1 MPISS
6 SAYARRPVL
15 PRPISMSVTIY
26 LLPAAVVR
34 RLDRHLHVV
43 RVAFLQA
50 SGRDLDE
57 SGVLQLGDGA
67 RAAVSHGHAQPAYQ
81 LVGDGGERPA
91 IGNLSL
97 DALRDQLVLAQHVV
111 LEVPVLGVG
120 LTPLPVAHRAEGAHA
135 AVGLVLLAVDEDHLA
150 RALLTAGQQA
160 AEHHGVRAGRDRL
173 GYVAGVL
180 QAAVADDR
188 DSGRAG
194 RQRRLVDR
202 AHLRDADAGDDPG
215 GADRARSD
223 THLHAVR
230 SGVDERLRPGPGRH
244 VAADHLDVAVR
255 LELRDHVEDRLRV
268 AVRGVHHEEV
278 NPRVDERLGAALGVL
293 ADAHGS
299 PDDESPAGVLG
310 GAGELLALG

>member
-97 DALRDQLVLAQHVV
+97 DTLRDQLVLAQHVV

-120 LTPLPVAHRAEGAHA
+120 LAPLPVAHRAEGTHA
-135 AVGLVLLAVDEDHLA
+135 TVGLVLLAVDEDHLA

-173 GYVAGVL
+173 GDVAAVL
-180 QAAVADDR
+180 QAAVADDG
-188 DSGRAG
+188 DAG
-194 RQRRLVDR
+194 RPGGERRLVDR
-202 AHLRDADAGDDPG
+202 GHLRDADPGDNAGR
-215 GADRARSD
+215 ADRAGPD
-223 THLHAVR
+223 TDLNAVHA
-230 SGVDERLRPGPGRH
+230 
-244 VAADHLDVAVR
+244 
-255 LELRDHVEDRLRV
+255 
-268 AVRGVHHEEV
+268 
-278 NPRVDERLGAALGVL
+278 RVDQRL
-293 ADAHGS
+293 
-299 PDDESPAGVLG
+299 
-310 GAGELLALG
+310 